1 MKEAKN
7 EWFDIFIKKI
17 KLTANIDSMNILRF
31 HSQLDTTF
39 DVESKFLMRQK
50 PGFLADYLCAVS

>member
-1 MKEAKN
+1 MNGSTSLSK
-7 EWFDIFIKKI
+7 II